1 MLPVAVQPTPTLVR
15 EELSMDPPVTG
26 DELSRTAAVMES
38 LAIGAILL
46 DQRSRVV
53 HVNEL
58 AAIIMGIDPPRLIGQ
73 LFTELE
79 CKNPHYLQICEA
91 VNRIKEYPTDEQQ
104 AEVALHVRGR
114 EHNYLLRQSALHA
127 SDGELL
133 GLLILF
139 HDLTHLRD
147 KERARTN
154 LIASLSHELNTPL
167 TALSLAVG
175 LLKRNARDENQREI
189 VDTLSEE
196 VSRIRDLSDGL
207 VSAVRGETASIAVRS
222 INLELGGMAASVAKR
237 FLLSAGQKAI
247 RLKIHTDDGLL
258 CYGDPIKLAWVL
270 TTLIKNALACT
281 PEGGEINVCALR
293 EASRLRLRVSDTGP
307 GMAPDL
313 ADTIFERGVQWLP
326 ENSASG
332 AEALGLEIA
341 KEIVEAHG
349 GRIFAEG
356 SARGN
361 VFTVDLPLA

>member
-1 MLPVAVQPTPTLVR
+1 
-15 EELSMDPPVTG
+15 MDPPVTG

-46 DQRSRVV
+46 DQKSRVV
-53 HVNEL
+53 HINEL
-58 AAIIMGIDPPRLIGQ
+58 AAIIMGIEPAQLLGQ
-73 LFTELE
+73 LFTGLE
-79 CKNPHYLQICEA
+79 CKHPHYLQICEA
-91 VNRIKEYPTDEQQ
+91 VNRINEYRADEQQ
-104 AEVALHVRGR
+104 AEVALRVRGR

-175 LLKRNARDENQREI
+175 LLKRNAQDAKQHEI
-189 VDTLSEE
+189 VDTLVEE
-196 VSRIRDLSDGL
+196 VSRIRDLSEGL
-207 VSAVRGETASIAVRS
+207 VSAVRGETAAIAVRS
-222 INLELGGMAASVAKR
+222 INLDLGGMAASVAKR
-237 FLLSAGQKAI
+237 FLLPAGQKAI
-247 RLKIHTDDGLL
+247 RLKIRTEHGLL
-258 CYGDPIKLAWVL
+258 CYGDPVKLSWVL
-270 TTLIKNALACT
+270 ATLINNALSCT
-281 PEGGEINVCALR
+281 PDGGEINVCALR
-293 EASRLRLRVSDTGP
+293 DASRLRLQVSDTGP
-307 GMAPDL
+307 AMPPDI
-313 ADTIFERGVQWLP
+313 ADTIFDRGIQWMP
-326 ENSASG
+326 ENSESG

-356 SARGN
+356 SQRGN
-361 VFTVDLPLA
+361 IFTIDLPLA

>member
-1 MLPVAVQPTPTLVR
+1 MGA
-15 EELSMDPPVTG
+15 PVTA

-53 HVNEL
+53 HINEL
-58 AAIIMGIDPPRLIGQ
+58 AAIILGIEPVQLIGQ
-73 LFTELE
+73 LFTGLE
-79 CKNPHYLQICEA
+79 CKQPHYLQICEA
-91 VNRIKEYPTDEQQ
+91 VNRITEYPADEQQ

-133 GLLILF
+133 GLLLLF

-154 LIASLSHELNTPL
+154 LIASLSHELKTPL
-167 TALSLAVG
+167 TALSLAVE
-175 LLKRNARDENQREI
+175 LLKRGAQDEKQREI
-189 VDTLSEE
+189 VDTIVEE

-222 INLELGGMAASVAKR
+222 INLDLGRMAVSVVKNFMLA
-237 FLLSAGQKAI
+237 AGQKAI
-247 RLKIHTDDGLL
+247 RLKTHVEHGLL
-258 CYGDPIKLAWVL
+258 CYGDPVKLSWVL
-270 TTLIKNALACT
+270 STLIHNALWCT
-281 PEGGEINVCALR
+281 PDGGEVIVCAVR
-293 EASRLRLRVSDTGP
+293 EASRLRLQVSDTGP
-307 GMAPDL
+307 GMPPDI
-313 ADTIFERGVQWLP
+313 ADTIFERGVQWTP
-326 ENSASG
+326 ENSGSG

-361 VFTVDLPLA
+361 VFTVDLPLG